1 MPFSF
6 DIVNKTAATYF
17 TADRRYVYTT
27 PKSYL
32 ELLKL
37 YKTLLQRK
45 REESVAAIDRLS
57 NGLRKLKDTAAAVSV
72 IEEEL
77 SERGARK
84 EGRPFRAPL
93 PLHPCR
99 GQARRGRGE
108 EDDGRGHRR

>member
-77 SERGARK
+77 SE
-84 EGRPFRAPL
+84 
-93 PLHPCR
+93 
-99 GQARRGRGE
+99 
-108 EDDGRGHRR
+108 